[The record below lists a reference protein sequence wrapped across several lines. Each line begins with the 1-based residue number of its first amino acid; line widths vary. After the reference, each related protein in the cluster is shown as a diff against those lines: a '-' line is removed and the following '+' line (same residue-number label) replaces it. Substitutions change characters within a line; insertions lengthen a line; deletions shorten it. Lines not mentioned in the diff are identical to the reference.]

1 MKQEPVTQRVG
12 RALAIAACATA
23 CLLLVSIAQPA
34 ASAPRK
40 VQPNAALPTKPKPK
54 QTPAGKPQ
62 SDKPPASKPPANGQV
77 ETSTA
82 QAAADRRDP
91 TPSNGMTEKLDI
103 ALGADAQKEF
113 TSQGPVD
120 FAAGRITL
128 QPGGGVQR
136 VVKIGS
142 QVKLTFDLAFTPL
155 KADGET
161 STTKLVFEI
170 RDRGQFVVL
179 LARRRQNGKTT
190 SELQLIE
197 RDTPYLLQPGRFN
210 IALPDAY
217 IQALNDG
224 LPKDTR
230 VLRAFHFNDD
240 LPAGLWTFRQHDG
253 LLTVCH
259 ADRLMGA
266 AYADK
271 EPKHPLSMAIDEH
284 KMDKYPGS
292 FIVFWRCCG
301 TSEPLEVSGWRLEQE
316 GKALVCRGIAGAAS
330 STYHAREGVD
340 AWMRNAPADPR
351 VRGTPHFLRLRIVG
365 PEATYQERMTERTN
379 HDMVERDLP
388 LSLLG
393 FWLGENHPA
402 VALALEGLGLQLHW
416 AHQTQEGEPL
426 LDRALAITKDSL
438 GPWHPDHASKLMSLA
453 RVFRETGRLDK
464 AEPLLAQAHAAMV
477 EVFGPRSGRAAAATR
492 ELALVYRD
500 TGRVAEAE
508 TLLRE
513 ALSVGSETSL
523 LDSALMLPAITCL
536 AETQYLMGEREK
548 SEKQWLLAK
557 LIVQQLEESQKALAA
572 GETWRQFDERTSIA
586 QKLRIDRA
594 RIDAALGWIKFQSGR
609 PDEARELARAAFLKM
624 VDFFRVFD
632 NRPYDMKFQGWNSPL
647 TNVQIP
653 NSSHRFD
660 THPDYRPTAIR
671 LAELFAL
678 LGDEVPALRSIE
690 ITDRLYG
697 NTESDLAALC
707 RIMARLTQAN
717 PRAATFLY
725 NPMLERKVL
734 EMMYDRGPKDVP
746 PDVYW
751 RQQALEKLEKSAGRE
766 HPDTIGVLLGQ
777 ARRAWRRRGPEEAAE
792 TLRDACERALALS
805 DRVVS
810 GLPEAQAYLYL
821 EANRPPTDLLLSCYR
836 AAQSPAARRAYEVV
850 WRGKALATRQLTSR
864 RDLLRAAA
872 GRPDLAR
879 LAGDL
884 QATRQQL
891 AWLSLAPPSSDPA
904 ERDRRMTDVTA
915 RKEQLEGDL
924 ARLSASFRQARDAQ
938 DAGVEEMVRRL
949 PQKTAVVD
957 LIERTRWA
965 PPEGAAPWSQTRS
978 YDAFVLTAAES
989 EPGWSAVWLPLG
1001 DVEPID
1007 ALLDSWL
1014 AGLRVQRQPDASAA
1028 AQLRRALW
1036 EPLEAPLAGCERVIV
1051 IPDGRLALVP
1061 WAALPGRRAG
1071 SYLIEDY
1078 ALAAAPYGQAVAR
1091 LLSETAPSGGGFLG
1105 VGGVDYGS
1113 AGKWSF
1119 LQGSASEIEEIA
1131 ALRRAKDTL
1140 RLTGG
1145 AATKP
1150 RLLESLPGRRYVH
1163 LATHGEFLDPGA
1175 KPPGVAAFDVSA
1187 RNPLLLSMLV
1197 LAGANQPAKTDEL
1210 GLPVGGDSYLTAE
1223 EVIGADLTQAELV
1236 VLSAC
1241 ETGLGK
1247 VRGGEGVFSLRRA
1260 FAIAGSRAV
1269 LASLWK
1275 IPDGATSALM
1285 RRFYKNLWDKKMGKL
1300 AALRE
1305 AQLWMLRE
1313 VPKDP
1318 KLRSAATRGL
1328 NLHDAEPEM
1337 STTEMPPYFWAAFVL
1352 SGDWR

>member
-1 MKQEPVTQRVG
+1 
-12 RALAIAACATA
+12 
-23 CLLLVSIAQPA
+23 
-34 ASAPRK
+34 
-40 VQPNAALPTKPKPK
+40 
-54 QTPAGKPQ
+54 
-62 SDKPPASKPPANGQV
+62 
-77 ETSTA
+77 
-82 QAAADRRDP
+82 
-91 TPSNGMTEKLDI
+91 
-103 ALGADAQKEF
+103 
-113 TSQGPVD
+113 
-120 FAAGRITL
+120 
-128 QPGGGVQR
+128 
-136 VVKIGS
+136 
-142 QVKLTFDLAFTPL
+142 
-155 KADGET
+155 
-161 STTKLVFEI
+161 
-170 RDRGQFVVL
+170 
-179 LARRRQNGKTT
+179 
-190 SELQLIE
+190 
-197 RDTPYLLQPGRFN
+197 
-210 IALPDAY
+210 
-217 IQALNDG
+217 
-224 LPKDTR
+224 
-230 VLRAFHFNDD
+230 
-240 LPAGLWTFRQHDG
+240 WTFRHHDG
-253 LLTVCH
+253 LLTVAC
-259 ADRLMGA
+259 ADRLLGA

-284 KMDKYPGS
+284 KMDKYPGW
-292 FIVFWRCCG
+292 FVVFWRCCG
-301 TSEPLEVSGWRLEQE
+301 TSEPLELSGWRLEQQ

-330 STYHAREGVD
+330 SSYHAREGVD

-351 VRGTPHFLRLRIVG
+351 VRVSSHFLRLRIVG
-365 PEATYQERMTERTN
+365 PEATYQEWMTGRAKWMATQTIQ
-379 HDMVERDLP
+379 DMFERDMP
-388 LSLLG
+388 LSFLSA
-393 FWLGENHPA
+393 WLGKDHPG

-416 AHQTQEGEPL
+416 ARKTQEGEPL
-426 LDRALAITKDSL
+426 LDRALAITNDSL

-453 RVFRETGRLDK
+453 RVYRETGRLDK
-464 AEPLLAQAHAAMV
+464 AEPLLVQAHESMV
-477 EVFGPRSGRAAAATR
+477 QVFGSRSGRAAAAAR
-492 ELALVYRD
+492 DLALLYRD

-513 ALSVGSETSL
+513 ALSVGSDTSL
-523 LDSALMLPAITCL
+523 LDRALMLPAITCL
-536 AETQYLMGEREK
+536 AETQYLMGERDK
-548 SEKQWLLAK
+548 SEKQWLLAR
-557 LIVQQLEESQKALAA
+557 LIVQQLEESQNTLAA
-572 GETWRQFDERTSIA
+572 GETWREFDERTSIA
-586 QKLRIDRA
+586 QKLRIDHA
-594 RIDAALGWIKFQSGR
+594 RVDAALGWVKFQSGR
-609 PDEARELARAAFLKM
+609 TDEARELARAAFLKM
-624 VDFFRVFD
+624 VDFFRMYD
-632 NRPYDMKFQGWNSPL
+632 NRPYDMKFQGWNSSL

-653 NSSHRFD
+653 NSILRFD
-660 THPDYRPTAIR
+660 THADYRPTAIR

-697 NTESDLAALC
+697 ISEYDLATLC
-707 RIMARLTQAN
+707 RVMARLTQAN

-725 NPMLERKVL
+725 NPVLDRKVL
-734 EMMYDRGPKDVP
+734 EVIYDRGPKDVP

-751 RQQALEKLEKSAGRE
+751 RQQALDKLEKSAGRE

-777 ARRAWRRRGPEEAAE
+777 ARRAWRMRGPEAAAE

-810 GLPEAQAYLYL
+810 GLPEAQAYMYL
-821 EANRPPTDLLLSCYR
+821 EANRPPADLLLSCYR
-836 AAQSPAARRAYEVV
+836 AAESPDPRRAYEAV
-850 WRGKALATRQLTSR
+850 WRGKALATRQLTAR

-872 GRPDLAR
+872 DRPDLAQLTR
-879 LAGDL
+879 DL
-884 QATRQQL
+884 QAARQQL

-904 ERDRRMTDVTA
+904 ERDRQMNDVAA

-924 ARLSASFRQARDAQ
+924 ARRSAAFRQAHDAQ
-938 DAGVEEMVRRL
+938 GAGVEEMVRRL
-949 PQKTAVVD
+949 PKRTAVVD

-965 PPEGAAPWSQTRS
+965 PPEGATPWSQTPS

-1001 DVEPID
+1001 DAEPID

-1014 AGLRVQRQPDASAA
+1014 AGLRVQSRPDASAA

-1036 EPLEAPLAGCERVIV
+1036 QPLEAALAGCERVIV

-1078 ALAAAPYGQAVAR
+1078 ALAEAPYAQSVAR

-1105 VGGVDYGS
+1105 LGGVDYGGG
-1113 AGKWSF
+1113 GKWKF

-1140 RLTGG
+1140 RLSGG

-1175 KPPGVAAFDVSA
+1175 KPPVAAPRHDGGAAAAFDVSA

-1197 LAGANQPAKTDEL
+1197 LAGANQPARTDEH

-1260 FAIAGSRAV
+1260 FAIAGSKAV

-1285 RRFYKNLWDKKMGKL
+1285 QRFYENLWDKKMGKL

-1313 VPKDP
+1313 VPKDA

-1328 NLHDAEPEM
+1328 NLPDAAPEI
-1337 STTEMPPYFWAAFVL
+1337 STTELPPYYWAAFVL